1 MVTSPNNLLKKQTKL
16 KLKNSHCTENE
27 MKDVGNL
34 KHFSVIGNFS
44 DLGNFRG
51 KPSDV
56 LEAYK

>member
-1 MVTSPNNLLKKQTKL
+1 M
-16 KLKNSHCTENE
+16 KNSHCTENE

-44 DLGNFRG
+44 DLGNFRS

-56 LEAYK
+56 GIKKSEF